1 VLLHLLSNPNTSTES
16 ISEESLNKAVELTR
30 KSIDSVR
37 MTSQEL
43 VPYFLINFGLSKTIQ
58 SIVDDANDISGL
70 KVQFTKSIQWQIED
84 LPQELTIQLYRL
96 LQEVYSNLLRH
107 SKPTEIQ
114 IYLSTS
120 DAGMQLLLTHNG
132 VGLSQ
137 SEFEHLSKTGKS
149 LGLQN
154 IAYRKILIK
163 ASLTYQRMTPLSTIE
178 IQIARQDLSFD

>member
-1 VLLHLLSNPNTSTES
+1 
-16 ISEESLNKAVELTR
+16 
-30 KSIDSVR
+30 
-37 MTSQEL
+37 
-43 VPYFLINFGLSKTIQ
+43 
-58 SIVDDANDISGL
+58 
-70 KVQFTKSIQWQIED
+70 
-84 LPQELTIQLYRL
+84 

-107 SKPTEIQ
+107 AKPTEIQ